1 MPELIAAI
9 ASGLS
14 TVITVIA
21 LCVTYYQTKKTTQ
34 ANIIAAQR
42 LEWAENVRAAVSEFL
57 EAYYEHRDLKKYR
70 DKIFLYLTPQN
81 MGHTPLIDQINAMCD
96 SGDEDTKKVVEA
108 TQSMVRQN
116 SWSVKYGT
124 GWSTKDD
131 ARRNREIN
139 KRSQIQAYNQTSH

>member
-1 MPELIAAI
+1 
-9 ASGLS
+9 
-14 TVITVIA
+14 
-21 LCVTYYQTKKTTQ
+21 
-34 ANIIAAQR
+34 
-42 LEWAENVRAAVSEFL
+42 
-57 EAYYEHRDLKKYR
+57 
-70 DKIFLYLTPQN
+70 
-81 MGHTPLIDQINAMCD
+81 MCD

-116 SWSVKYGT
+116 WWSVKYGT